1 MTTTTDT
8 TDTTAVQIALEERR
22 RHLAGDLPRLVRIA
36 AERHSVADSADD
48 DVAWVE
54 RQLTE
59 LDAAL
64 AGPTPSL
71 PIPDGPKMLRET
83 LSAAQSAIAASPY
96 TERRPEHVARLGVLI
111 DALDVLRPLGP
122 NGKHGDLH
130 TSSCGCQA
138 VQP

>member
-1 MTTTTDT
+1 MTVTPDT
-8 TDTTAVQIALEERR
+8 SETPAVQNAFEMYRRSLIA
-22 RHLAGDLPRLVRIA
+22 DLPDLVRRA
-36 AERHSVADSADD
+36 TAQRGAADSAEA

-64 AGPTPSL
+64 AGPPPSL

-83 LSAAQSAIAASPY
+83 LCAAQSAIAASPY
-96 TERRPEHVARLGVLI
+96 ADRQSEHLARLGMLI
-111 DALDVLRPLGP
+111 DALDVLRPLDSD
-122 NGKHGDLH
+122 GKHGDLH
-130 TSSCGCQA
+130 TSSCGCEV